1 MVLPGTMA
9 LVLYPNLENP
19 DLAFPTLAFDLLPI
33 GLRGLILAALIAAI
47 MSSADSMLNAASTLV
62 TMDFVRTF
70 RPQTTQR
77 ALVNIGRIATGL
89 LMLVAMLWA
98 PQIENFPSLVE
109 YLQSALSYMSPPVVA
124 VFFVG
129 LFWKRANANGAFT
142 TLAAMVPL
150 GIVGFVLNEIF
161 GVTEV
166 HFLYMAFASFLISCA
181 LLAVVSLATAPPPQ
195 EKVEEYAWRP
205 EYWRKETEELK
216 QKPWYYNYRYL
227 SIGLLVLTAAIVIW
241 WW

>member
-1 MVLPGTMA
+1 M
-9 LVLYPNLENP
+9 
-19 DLAFPTLAFDLLPI
+19 
-33 GLRGLILAALIAAI
+33 
-47 MSSADSMLNAASTLV
+47 
-62 TMDFVRTF
+62 
-70 RPQTTQR
+70 
-77 ALVNIGRIATGL
+77 
-89 LMLVAMLWA
+89 
-98 PQIENFPSLVE
+98 
-109 YLQSALSYMSPPVVA
+109 
-124 VFFVG
+124 
-129 LFWKRANANGAFT
+129 
-142 TLAAMVPL
+142 
-150 GIVGFVLNEIF
+150 NEIF